1 MKTARIRFG
10 TRAANFKIGCAY
22 RIRRSR
28 AARTG
33 PHAIHIHM
41 DMTAIPHFLEIGIE
55 TVSMYAMEK
64 STVTLFQHKMSLKGV
79 FDSNTR

>member
-1 MKTARIRFG
+1 
-10 TRAANFKIGCAY
+10 
-22 RIRRSR
+22 
-28 AARTG
+28 
-33 PHAIHIHM
+33 M